1 MSEMLAA
8 LYMRL
13 SREESLQDAEPDSIV
28 SQRLFLMQYA
38 QMHGIKVV
46 AEYADSGVS
55 GTKWERCGLQD
66 LLRMI
71 EDGRINTVLV
81 KDLSRLS
88 RDYLRTGTL
97 LESWFPMHGVRLI
110 AVNDGVDTGAHSSA
124 NDYSPIRA
132 VMDDWYARDISRKV
146 RAAIYARQTAG
157 ICTAASLPYGYIR
170 CGGEI
175 SAEPEKAAY
184 VADIFRSYAESRRLH
199 IPADRLN
206 AAGIPSPRCSESGW
220 STATIRRILLNPA
233 YCGALHIHVTEKT
246 SYKCPRRITIPES
259 GQIIIPVPEIIPRT
273 LFDAVQAIL
282 AEQAHTAR
290 HVHWLSGRVICGDCG
305 SRCIISSG
313 RLICGG
319 KKRGNGCR
327 CRSLPVD
334 ALLRQI
340 ADAVHADGF
349 PADSALLSR
358 LVRRI
363 LISDTQ
369 LTVFVTYRKPRL
381 YQKADMYNITK

>member
-1 MSEMLAA
+1 MSKMQAA

-28 SQRLFLMQYA
+28 SQRLLLMQYA

-55 GTKWERCGLQD
+55 GTKWERCGLQE

-71 EDGRINTVLV
+71 EEGGINTVLV

-88 RDYLRTGTL
+88 RDYLQTGTL

-175 SAEPEKAAY
+175 SAEPEKLRMLLT
-184 VADIFRSYAESRRLH
+184 F
-199 IPADRLN
+199 
-206 AAGIPSPRCSESGW
+206 SE
-220 STATIRRILLNPA
+220 AMLNPA
-233 YCGALHIHVTEKT
+233 
-246 SYKCPRRITIPES
+246 
-259 GQIIIPVPEIIPRT
+259 
-273 LFDAVQAIL
+273 
-282 AEQAHTAR
+282 
-290 HVHWLSGRVICGDCG
+290 DC
-305 SRCIISSG
+305 I
-313 RLICGG
+313 
-319 KKRGNGCR
+319 
-327 CRSLPVD
+327 
-334 ALLRQI
+334 
-340 ADAVHADGF
+340 F
-349 PADSALLSR
+349 P
-358 LVRRI
+358 
-363 LISDTQ
+363 
-369 LTVFVTYRKPRL
+369 LTG
-381 YQKADMYNITK
+381 